1 MLKQCSAQDESS
13 VRCEMQGKN
22 SFCSASKTR
31 HKIKGRKKIML
42 WTLIS
47 FVGFTILVAV
57 ISYFKTQDDNQSTS
71 EGYFLAGRG
80 LPGVVIAGS
89 LLLTNLSAEQLVGSN
104 GQTWLVGMSPM
115 AFEVL
120 AAPCCIALALFAAP
134 RYLKSGITTIP
145 QLIGLRF
152 DRSTKLW
159 FSILYIVLAL
169 VVQIPVVLYS
179 GSLVFENIFGL
190 SGILGVTKF
199 QAIVILCIA
208 ISVIGSIYAI
218 FGGLKAVAV
227 SDTVN
232 GIGLLIGGLAVPFLA
247 LNVLGHTA
255 NGGGIIEDM
264 RYLIENHSDMLNSIA
279 PAESSAPA
287 VPWPTVFTGMVILGL
302 QSWCTN
308 QAYVQRVL
316 AAKNLKEAQKGAL
329 LCATLK
335 IIGFMYLALPGVIAY
350 ALFQL
355 NGTEITMM
363 DDAYPTMIMQIVP
376 APLMGFFAAVMF
388 GAILSSFNSF
398 LNSINTMFT
407 LDIYKEFIKPEANEL
422 QMVKIGKKVGIMFAV
437 LTTIIGPMVYFFPG
451 GMRTF
456 LDSLVMLVALP
467 VLSAVFGG
475 FFFKFLPKFTA
486 KFILIFHI
494 VFYGSFLLISPS
506 YSLFGG
512 GNGTIHYLYA
522 VLVLWPLEMIIMALL
537 NSNNKKKH
545 PELVA
550 WVQKDVGAVDL
561 TPWKYRGIAAV
572 GILLFI
578 AVVYLAFSPLG
589 IGTWAY
595 SQPF

>member
-1 MLKQCSAQDESS
+1 MRNLC
-13 VRCEMQGKN
+13 
-22 SFCSASKTR
+22 
-31 HKIKGRKKIML
+31 I
-42 WTLIS
+42 
-47 FVGFTILVAV
+47 FTILVAV
-57 ISYFKTQDDNQSTS
+57 ISYVKTKGDDQTTAD
-71 EGYFLAGRG
+71 GYFLAGRG

-89 LLLTNLSAEQLVGSN
+89 LLLTNLSAEQLVGTN
-104 GQTWLVGMSPM
+104 GQTWAIGMSPM
-115 AFEVL
+115 AFEVM
-120 AAPCCIALALFAAP
+120 AATALIVLALFAAP

-145 QLIGLRF
+145 QLLGERY
-152 DRSTKLW
+152 DRPTKLW
-159 FSILYIVLAL
+159 FSIAYIILYLF
-169 VVQIPVVLYS
+169 VQIPVILYS
-179 GSLVFENIFGL
+179 GSLVFENIFNL
-190 SGILGVTKF
+190 SGILGITKF
-199 QAIVILCIA
+199 QSIVILCIL
-208 ISVIGSIYAI
+208 ITIIGSIYAI

-227 SDTVN
+227 SDTIN
-232 GIGLLIGGLAVPFLA
+232 GVGLLIGGLMIPFLA
-247 LNVLGHTA
+247 LNVLGHA
-255 NGGGIIEDM
+255 SGSESSVAIMDGV
-264 RYLIENHSDMLNSIA
+264 RYLVRNHADMLNSIA

-363 DDAYPTMIMQIVP
+363 DDAYPTMIMQVVP

-437 LTTIIGPMVYFFPG
+437 LTIIIGPMVYFFPG